1 MQGVAHRNQSLHGQF
16 GYSGLLFFLTSQLVL
31 DFLSRIL
38 QVMVICS
45 IARADLWADLW
56 APLEKKAPG
65 KLMKDFRGRHPRR

>member
-1 MQGVAHRNQSLHGQF
+1 MQGVALRERF
-16 GYSGLLFFLTSQLVL
+16 GYSRLLFFLTPRLVL